1 MTLCAAW
8 IRHGPGD
15 EGEELVFVTDSYL
28 SGGESWDTGLK
39 LFDLGR
45 SDCLLCFAGSTLRAY
60 PQILQGLNSSRSDVN
75 WNDPRFDL
83 FDILESLCKLFT
95 KICLLIDLSGRT
107 GGNDPEAIHEARSEA
122 EFLFGGWSWRSQKF
136 CIWRVFY
143 SRETASFIHEAIHE
157 TADPYIFTFLSLD
170 EDRATNNQ
178 LSDTATEK
186 LRQLLFSR
194 PRFSSPMDME
204 PLSILIDM
212 ARDQNHY
219 TVKGPLQIA
228 KVYRSGHNEFFG
240 IIWNGKATF
249 MGREVNI
256 YDLPPVRFFDPE
268 NTRLIDALPIDF
280 YDIADFDFGEES
292 TFVQRAY
299 SDGKLRDDLP
309 EAYRI
314 RLARIFRDIAYQH
327 FVTDRETALKD
338 QRSQANTAEA
348 LESFGS
354 EGEQNH
360 V

>member
-8 IRHGPGD
+8 IRHGSGD
-15 EGEELVFVTDSYL
+15 EGEELVFATDSYL

-45 SDCLLCFAGSTLRAY
+45 TDCLLCFAGSTLRAY

-83 FDILESLCKLFT
+83 FDILDSLCKLFT

-107 GGNDPEAIHEARSEA
+107 GGNNPEEIHNARSEA
-122 EFLFGGWSWRSQKF
+122 EFLFGGWSWRSQKY
-136 CIWRVFY
+136 CIWRIYY

-157 TADPYIFTFLSLD
+157 TEDLYVFKFLSLD
-170 EDRATNNQ
+170 KDNSTDNT
-178 LSDTATEK
+178 LSNTAEEN
-186 LRQLLFSR
+186 LRQILYSR

-204 PLSILIDM
+204 PLRILIDM

-256 YDLPPVRFFDPE
+256 YDLPPVSFFDPE
-268 NTRLIDALPIDF
+268 TTRLIDALPLNFSGISK
-280 YDIADFDFGEES
+280 FDFGEEAA
-292 TFVQRAY
+292 FVQKAY
-299 SDGKLRDDLP
+299 CDGKLRDDLP

-314 RLARIFRDIAYQH
+314 RLVRIFRDVAYRD
-327 FVTDRETALKD
+327 FVNDREADSID
-338 QRSQANTAEA
+338 QITQTITTENMQSE
-348 LESFGS
+348 S
-354 EGEQNH
+354 EGEQQNA
-360 V
+360 